1 MISIARFTRDNLKL
15 SERQSAWAQLGV
27 ASVGIISIIIFPD
40 FFVSLSILIAIL
52 YPLFLIYTYLF
63 KNVYSAI
70 FFLNSTA

>member
-1 MISIARFTRDNLKL
+1 MKSIASFVHEKFNL
-15 SERQSAWAQLGV
+15 SERASAWTQLGV
-27 ASVGIISIIIFPD
+27 TSVGVITVIVFSD